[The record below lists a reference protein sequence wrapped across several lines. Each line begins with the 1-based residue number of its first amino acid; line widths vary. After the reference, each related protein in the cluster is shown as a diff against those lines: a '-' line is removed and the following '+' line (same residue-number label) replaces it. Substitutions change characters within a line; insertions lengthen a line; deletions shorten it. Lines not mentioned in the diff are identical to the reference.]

1 MNTLKTMGKQMKP
14 IFVFALLEALL
25 AGILIG
31 CQTQGLDLDG
41 DLRLILNYCFILFVA
56 LFLCLDRS
64 DMETDPKKWRRG
76 ILAFI
81 AVLVFGLL
89 YDLRWIDNWI
99 SVRNLLS
106 TVGTVSTLI
115 LLLIRF
121 IRKRKLSVVTG
132 TILLMASEGI
142 TALLLTFL

>member
-1 MNTLKTMGKQMKP
+1 
-14 IFVFALLEALL
+14 
-25 AGILIG
+25 
-31 CQTQGLDLDG
+31 
-41 DLRLILNYCFILFVA
+41 
-56 LFLCLDRS
+56 
-64 DMETDPKKWRRG
+64 METDPKKWRRG

-89 YDLRWIDNWI
+89 YDLRWVDHWN

-132 TILLMASEGI
+132 SIVLMASEGI

>member
-1 MNTLKTMGKQMKP
+1 
-14 IFVFALLEALL
+14 
-25 AGILIG
+25 
-31 CQTQGLDLDG
+31 
-41 DLRLILNYCFILFVA
+41 
-56 LFLCLDRS
+56 
-64 DMETDPKKWRRG
+64 METDPKKWRRG

-121 IRKRKLSVVTG
+121 ICKRKLSVVTG
-132 TILLMASEGI
+132 SVLLMASEGI
-142 TALLLTFL
+142 AALLLTFL

>member
-1 MNTLKTMGKQMKP
+1 MDTLKTMGKRMKP
-14 IFVFALLEALL
+14 IFVFMLLEVLL
-25 AGILIG
+25 AVVLIG
-31 CQTQGLDLDG
+31 CQTQGLDLEG
-41 DLRLILNYCFILFVA
+41 DLRLILSYCFVLFVA
-56 LFLCLDRS
+56 LFQCLDRS
-64 DMETDPKKWRRG
+64 GMETDPKKWRRG

-89 YDLRWIDNWI
+89 YDLRWIDNWN

-121 IRKRKLSVVTG
+121 ICKRKLSVVTG
-132 TILLMASEGI
+132 TMLLMASEGI

>member
-1 MNTLKTMGKQMKP
+1 
-14 IFVFALLEALL
+14 
-25 AGILIG
+25 
-31 CQTQGLDLDG
+31 
-41 DLRLILNYCFILFVA
+41 
-56 LFLCLDRS
+56 
-64 DMETDPKKWRRG
+64 METDPKKWRRG

-89 YDLRWIDNWI
+89 YDLRWVDNWN

-121 IRKRKLSVVTG
+121 ICKRKLSVVTG
-132 TILLMASEGI
+132 SMLLMASEGI

>member
-1 MNTLKTMGKQMKP
+1 M
-14 IFVFALLEALL
+14 
-25 AGILIG
+25 
-31 CQTQGLDLDG
+31 
-41 DLRLILNYCFILFVA
+41 
-56 LFLCLDRS
+56 
-64 DMETDPKKWRRG
+64 
-76 ILAFI
+76 AFI

-89 YDLRWIDNWI
+89 YDLRWIDNWN

-121 IRKRKLSVVTG
+121 ICKRKLSVVTG
-132 TILLMASEGI
+132 TMLLMASEGI

>member
-1 MNTLKTMGKQMKP
+1 
-14 IFVFALLEALL
+14 
-25 AGILIG
+25 
-31 CQTQGLDLDG
+31 
-41 DLRLILNYCFILFVA
+41 
-56 LFLCLDRS
+56 
-64 DMETDPKKWRRG
+64 METDPKKWRRG

-89 YDLRWIDNWI
+89 YDLRWIDNWN

-121 IRKRKLSVVTG
+121 ICKRKLSVVTG
-132 TILLMASEGI
+132 TMLLMASEGI